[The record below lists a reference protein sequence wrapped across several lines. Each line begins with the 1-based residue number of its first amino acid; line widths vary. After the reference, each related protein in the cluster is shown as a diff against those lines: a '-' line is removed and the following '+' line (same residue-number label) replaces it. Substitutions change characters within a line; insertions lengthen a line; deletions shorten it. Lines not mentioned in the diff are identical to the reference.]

1 MPRHALRLNTNRAEP
16 IVIGRVQSQF
26 SLGLREFWAHRDLLY
41 VFVWRDIKVRY
52 KQTVLGVLWALLQP
66 FLSMIVF
73 TFIFGRL
80 AKVPSDR
87 VPYPVFFFCGLL
99 PWQFFAQ
106 GLIRCSKSLV
116 DDQYLV
122 AKIYFPRLLLPIAAI
137 LSGLPDFAVA
147 FAMLIGIMIYY
158 CIYLPLAILALVPL
172 LLLAGVTAAS
182 IGIYL
187 CALNVRYRDV
197 GYAVPFLTQLWFF
210 LTPIAYPANLVP
222 AKWHAL
228 YALNPMTGVV
238 EGFRWALL
246 KGTPGAWG
254 ATFKGALA
262 TAVVLT
268 FSLWFFDRAKAILP
282 DVI

>member
-52 KQTVLGVLWALLQP
+52 KQTVLGVLWA
-66 FLSMIVF
+66 
-73 TFIFGRL
+73 
-80 AKVPSDR
+80 
-87 VPYPVFFFCGLL
+87 

-158 CIYLPLAILALVPL
+158 RIYLPLAILALVPL